1 MNKSAQRNAQ
11 ESRWDMEKSIHSG
24 WNKNIL
30 KIFEKKREKLKIN
43 KPDSWTNEKW
53 RAWRSTRVLTDSCC
67 ENVSFRG
74 EFREADKVLASSQQ
88 LYSSREEKNQCKSV
102 CEKRP
107 QFPVIFWKIKDC
119 INDKLRGKMQKNK
132 GTSHQVWFFFSISY
146 HNPFAQFT
154 PCRAVLMWAR
164 EGKKNHFLLHLSMF
178 LICHSCLFNYRCQQW
193 SFCKTSI
200 GHRNLFKLAKV

>member
-67 ENVSFRG
+67 ENVSFGG

-132 GTSHQVWFFFSISY
+132 GTSHQVWFFFLFPITILLPSLHLAELCSCE
-146 HNPFAQFT
+146 QG
-154 PCRAVLMWAR
+154 R
-164 EGKKNHFLLHLSMF
+164 GKK
-178 LICHSCLFNYRCQQW
+178 II
-193 SFCKTSI
+193 SFYTWACFSFVIPVCSSTGASNEVFVKP
-200 GHRNLFKLAKV
+200 A